1 MLSHPKRLKI
11 EQSETLTVR
20 KVQNQHERCDFLKG
34 QNYKFL
40 RYLQAD
46 TLKENL

>member
-1 MLSHPKRLKI
+1 MLLHRKRFKI
-11 EQSETLTVR
+11 EQLETLTVR